1 MEFFEQKI
9 RHRLSSDQ
17 LIGCYFT
24 KGKEQGFKDIRG
36 NEGQPVDG
44 LDDQIVTYDGKKLI
58 EGEYYSFNWT
68 VPKGTNTIK
77 ITGDVTQVNKDAFLD
92 TLFNFHMN
100 AKGGMLQLAISSQET
115 TLEEV
120 TGSSHTFLY
129 ELLQNANDYP
139 YNKELVKVKFILT
152 EHYLFFFHTG
162 AEFSLRNIAALCTIR
177 QGEKRKNTETIGYK
191 GIGFKTVFVKNEY
204 VFLESGDW
212 HFRFDR
218 EYSEKLMFGKCAWT
232 MMPIKTEVAELD
244 EEARAAIQA
253 AGKEYRVKFALRHK
267 SDAGENLI
275 QIDKVFADDQ
285 ILLFIPN
292 LDSVEIIVPNRK
304 TRLVK
309 KDSDKWEIG
318 KYPYR
323 IPAELKKWV
332 AEDIKNGG
340 KVPPK
345 FIEIENIHIS
355 FAVPKEGRYIYPLK
369 EARVYNYLPTDL
381 NIGLGALIN
390 ADFIPNASRN
400 GLHDVEWN
408 DHVMKEVGRKYV
420 TWWASLFE
428 TGKELDLN
436 SVMDLIPSFSLAGQY
451 PKDFKKGFD
460 EAIKEESCVPTLLH
474 KNYSIKPLDETVF
487 DEIGLT
493 IGEDAAFSDDEFYA
507 LTGIN
512 KALPHQEIR
521 QNPKLRRI
529 YKDYPDKG
537 QRFGITKLCSCIRQ
551 LEMQQWLRVK
561 SNNIRFLR
569 FLVKRDLLSHVCSE
583 NVFLSSAG
591 NLCKA
596 GQLYLDIDEYIDD
609 IGFLPEELIQRLDTE
624 VREVLSQEANWPHFV
639 GNFKKFNATM
649 FVKGFDWNAIQ
660 QLLKVKKNSVGMVHY
675 MAKHVEIFSLPSN
688 YPLFTDTEEIL
699 PLSEKVYIPSDFGKT
714 VRAQNWFTVE
724 DMPFIAE
731 EYLARDA
738 DSVISYLAK
747 PGHNIHIVN
756 SSTFYDDFLQND
768 TWMKL
773 TSKKLQDFQNNK
785 SFYLFL
791 SKIKDLDIRFTPKM
805 REVFELCCT
814 DGVEEYYLT
823 VGKPIYFQDD
833 LWKVGRMESWI
844 PTHCCSAISDSY
856 YSGLPTVEK
865 EELELFFKSKQ
876 LVQPFTIAEFS
887 RREIIPRIDDICET
901 IETREQSC
909 SFLDFLFTNRK
920 SIFGNHQPG
929 NDFHQIPVFCE
940 GKENATSRH
949 ELKTGIYFHEPEIDE
964 LLAQPW
970 FSAFKVP
977 ILESFYNRLFD
988 GAERI
993 AFYQSLGFAKFS
1005 LLPVLNRVVFSKI
1018 DSLSDILSDRDTN
1031 LAFHR
1036 YFCDRRSIFP
1046 EKELKTLQKAP
1057 IFLFSATDP
1066 LGVMDDT
1073 ANDHYLPS
1081 KELTEIIN
1089 ADIIPIDLLDSIHP
1103 DYIQTEEDLNYY
1115 GAVLENVALNTDQF
1129 IDYICDNE
1137 DEVAE
1142 YLQTNPERN
1151 IRFWRWASKAK
1162 SEKKAK
1168 LRAFPILGHRFE
1180 EENDIFTKAEL
1191 LSLSNKYS
1199 SIPNFES
1206 VVHRFNSSALFVSE
1220 KYLDDD
1226 DIRKWVTLFKAIR
1239 VTTEDKDLVFN
1250 RIIPHLDELKMTEI
1264 IPMIARYTDEI
1275 ANRLRNEDEELASD
1289 LKELQ
1294 LLCVDTEYRPIQEV
1308 IISGKYLGID
1318 ALPISDIRIDNLISE
1333 DYLTQA
1339 TESNESTLQVKS
1351 FIKLLAGQ
1359 FKNSIDTL
1367 TELRAYQLKSY
1378 LDNQLYY
1385 LQDAREC
1392 HFRTM
1397 GYLADEITKDPA
1409 GINKI
1414 LQNEH
1419 LLLSTDA
1426 DTVEDASKLYLGT
1439 SYSPNC
1445 DFEGNGVESLQY
1457 VSGKYLDYS
1466 PNMVGFLT
1474 SWNVGVQQDFKT
1486 ENLTLL
1492 TNEPFA
1498 YYFWTEYAPKNQ
1510 YSLDSFLDEEH
1521 LRDLPCIPTIQG
1533 IRRPMDLYDYRVGD
1547 LKKMVLAINANEAS
1561 ASLPSVELPAWMS
1574 STKIGFRSKLYVE
1587 DCLSYLALNNLNYRR
1602 NVYKWLVECDENI
1615 IESNHA
1621 IIESYKKIAL
1631 WYNGKKEW
1639 VNLSDLVA
1647 LEWNNKTLRDYFGSN
1662 EAVCNPSYMPEE
1674 RHAYDRLCDIF
1685 GIKRIT
1691 NDDFKKNK
1699 NGDRDEKAI
1708 SEIGKRLLYVAYKTD
1723 SENWESLHD
1732 SYMKIL
1738 DEADISSCTSIEYTY
1753 DERISTKMKAYSEED
1768 DCLWYVGTWNGPLFG
1783 RVLDWLKRVLK
1794 LSSDKALLENVFLDD
1809 YNDILNSYEDSLP
1822 EELLKRL
1829 SEQERKGIKVSS
1841 KEEVEEYSDELDEDS
1856 HIETT
1861 ERPSST
1867 YQPTTRRAEQR
1878 DEDEIDEDEFD
1889 EEETEEETEDYNWRD
1904 KWKRDNPEKKRAEE
1918 RRKQEERKKQD
1929 DDLRKMKQSQQT
1941 DQDELPLTHKQKIY
1955 SVEETFDKPASIK
1968 VSPTRK
1974 QEPRSKQD
1982 DAAELER
1989 IKEERDEKERL
2000 LQIAS
2005 DESKRYTYE
2014 WFDALLEMEFNAS
2027 GEENRSKRG
2036 IEINFS
2042 RVEKDPYSEHGVLL
2056 KNPSRHI
2063 PMAIEEMSNIPVT
2076 FRLSNDIHI
2085 TIVFEVA
2092 SAQDYVLRLKC
2103 KNEDI
2108 ETVDNLLSLSREIYR
2123 AELKTATPVQL
2134 IAKLQEAFFDLQL
2147 EDDYNMLENINPTIK
2162 FIFGPP
2168 GTGKTTHIV
2177 KNWINQIATEPRG
2190 KMLILCPTNKAADV
2204 VAQKAFALLDPES
2217 QPENWL
2223 FRFVASNED
2232 SLQNHICMRED
2243 EVWDADK
2250 CCIIS
2255 TIARFPYDGFDDAK
2269 LNEIDWDYVVIDEA
2283 SMIPLAQI
2291 IYPIYKCTNAQIVI
2305 AGDPLQIEPI
2315 VHEEMWKDENI
2326 YKMVGLQ
2333 SFTNPVTRP
2342 VQFSITNL
2350 STQYRSI
2357 PAIGDLFSLY
2367 AYDGGVQSARLQTS
2381 QEKLIL
2387 GEFVPKS
2394 VNFVTFTVERMQSI
2408 YSAQQVN
2415 GSNVHIYSALFA
2427 FEFVKYISRCV
2438 EKKSDG
2444 KPWKIGVVSPYR
2456 AQAEIV
2462 NKLWEQRDETT
2473 PNAEV
2478 SIGTVHGFQGD
2489 QCDIIIAVYNPPVSG
2504 MSRVPDKTFVN
2515 KKNILNVAISR
2526 AQDYLF
2532 VLTPDPDYEFFNSL
2546 EAKTVGYIASHEHRE
2561 EFVQIN
2567 AQEMEKTMF
2576 DDENYLFNNTFV
2588 TTHQLANVYTAP
2600 SSKYEVRIDDK
2611 SIDIQIK

>member
-1 MEFFEQKI
+1 MELFEQGI

-24 KGKEQGFKDIRG
+24 NGENQGFKDIRG
-36 NEGQPVDG
+36 DEGQPIEAEGVDD
-44 LDDQIVTYDGKKLI
+44 LTVAYDGQRLI
-58 EGEYYSFNWT
+58 EGEYYTFNWT
-68 VPKGTNTIK
+68 VPTGTKSIK
-77 ITGDVTQVNKDAFLD
+77 VVGDVMPVEKNAFLD
-92 TLFNFHMN
+92 TLFNFHKN
-100 AKGGMLQLAISSQET
+100 AKGGMLQLSISSQET

-152 EHYLFFFHTG
+152 DHYLFFFHTG

-191 GIGFKTVFVKNEY
+191 GIGFKSVFVKNEY
-204 VFLESGDW
+204 VFLESGGW
-212 HFRFDR
+212 RFRFDR
-218 EYSEKLMFGKCAWT
+218 EYSEKIMFGKCAWT
-232 MMPIKTEVAELD
+232 MMPIKTEDSELD
-244 EEARAAIQA
+244 DEAHSAIQA

-267 SDAGENLI
+267 SDAGDNLA
-275 QIDKVFADDQ
+275 QIDKVFSDNQ

-292 LDSVEIIVPNRK
+292 LDSVEVIVPGRK
-304 TRLVK
+304 PQLVK
-309 KDSDKWEIG
+309 KDMDKWVIDR
-318 KYPYR
+318 YPFK
-323 IPAELKKWV
+323 IPSDLKQWV
-332 AEDIKNGG
+332 AQNIKDGG

-345 FIEIENIHIS
+345 FNEIENIHIS
-355 FAVPKEGRYIYPLK
+355 FAVPKEGNYIRPLT
-369 EARVYNYLPTDL
+369 EAKVYNYLPTEL

-408 DHVMKEVGRKYV
+408 DRVMQEVGRKFV
-420 TWWASLFE
+420 SWWASLFE
-428 TGKELDLN
+428 SSKCFDLN
-436 SVMDLIPSFSLAGQY
+436 SVVDLIPSFTLSGQY
-451 PKDFKKGFD
+451 PKDFKSGFD
-460 EAIKEESCVPTLLH
+460 EAIREEQCIPTLRHGL
-474 KNYSIKPLDETVF
+474 YSVVSLYKTVF
-487 DEIGLT
+487 DELGLT
-493 IGEDAAFSDDEFYA
+493 IGENAAFSDEEFYN
-507 LTGIN
+507 LTGID
-512 KALPHQEIR
+512 KVLPHYEIR
-521 QNPKLRRI
+521 QNPKLRGI
-529 YKDYPDKG
+529 YNNYTEKDN
-537 QRFGITKLCSCIRQ
+537 RFGISQLCSCIRQ
-551 LEMQQWLRVK
+551 EPMRHWLRNK
-561 SNNIRFLR
+561 SNNIKFLR
-569 FLVKRDLLSHVCSE
+569 FLLKKDLLSNVYSE
-583 NVFLSSAG
+583 NVFLTATG
-591 NLCKA
+591 KLCGA
-596 GQLYLDIDEYIDD
+596 RQLYLDIDEYIED
-609 IGFLPEELIQRLDTE
+609 IGFLPEELIQRIDPE
-624 VREVLSQEANWPHFV
+624 VRTALSQEANWSNFTS
-639 GNFKKFNATM
+639 NFKKFNPTLFM
-649 FVKGFDWNAIQ
+649 KGFNWDAILH
-660 QLLKVKKNSVGMVHY
+660 LLKNKKNSVGMVHY
-675 MAKHVEIFSLPSN
+675 MAKCADIYDLPDE
-688 YPLFTDTEEIL
+688 YPLFADTDE
-699 PLSEKVYIPSDFGKT
+699 VYTLYDNIFIPSDFGKS
-714 VRAQNWFTVE
+714 VREQSWFNPQ
-724 DMPFIAE
+724 DMPFVAN
-731 EYLARDA
+731 EYLSRDEE
-738 DSVISYLAK
+738 SVIAYLSNQGQGIC
-747 PGHNIHIVN
+747 PVN
-756 SSTFYDDFLQND
+756 SSVFYSAFLQNE

-773 TSKKLQDFQNNK
+773 ASKRMAEFSSNK

-791 SKIKDLDIRFTPKM
+791 SKIDDYVIRFTPKM
-805 REVFELCCT
+805 RETFTLCCS
-814 DGVEEYYLT
+814 DGNEEYYLT
-823 VGKPIYFQDD
+823 LDKPIYFQDD
-833 LWKVGRMESWI
+833 LWKSIRSESWV
-844 PTHCCSAISDSY
+844 PERCCAAISPSY
-856 YSGLPTVEK
+856 FTEITSHEK

-876 LVQPFTIAEFS
+876 IVQGFSIAEFA
-887 RREIIPRIDDICET
+887 RREIKPRVDDICEK
-901 IETREQSC
+901 IESKEQSYA
-909 SFLDFLFTNRK
+909 FLYFLFTNRK
-920 SIFGNHQPG
+920 SIFGNGLPDAG
-929 NDFHQIPVFCE
+929 FNQIPVFCE
-940 GKENATSRH
+940 GKDTPTSRH
-949 ELKTGIYFHEPEIDE
+949 DLKSAIYFHEKEIDD
-964 LLAQPW
+964 LLEQPW
-970 FSAFKVP
+970 CSSIDVP
-977 ILESFYNRLFD
+977 VLDSFYNKLFD
-988 GAERI
+988 GNESVE
-993 AFYQSLGFAKFS
+993 FYQTLGLAKFS
-1005 LLPVLNRVVFSKI
+1005 LIPFLKRTVFNKVK
-1018 DSLSDILSDRDTN
+1018 SLSDTLSDRETN
-1031 LAFHR
+1031 IAFHR
-1036 YFCDRRSIFP
+1036 YFCDRRSFFS
-1046 EKELKTLQKAP
+1046 EDDLALLKNAP
-1057 IFLFSATDP
+1057 IFLSSATDP
-1066 LGVMDDT
+1066 LGVLDDSST
-1073 ANDHYLPS
+1073 DHYIPS
-1081 KELTEIIN
+1081 EELTNIIN
-1089 ADIIPIDLLDSIHP
+1089 SDIIPIDILDSIHP
-1103 DYIQTEEDLNYY
+1103 DYIKSEEDIKYY
-1115 GAVLENVALNTDQF
+1115 TILENVTIDTDQL
-1129 IDYICDNE
+1129 IDYICNHYE
-1137 DEVAE
+1137 DKVAE
-1142 YLQTNPERN
+1142 YLKENPERN

-1162 SEKKAK
+1162 SEKKTRLK
-1168 LRAFPILGHRFE
+1168 VFPILGHRFCE
-1180 EENDIFTKAEL
+1180 EIDVYTKPEL

-1206 VVHRFNSSALFVSE
+1206 VVHKFNDSAWFVSD

-1226 DIRKWVTLFKAIR
+1226 DVKKWVSLFKAVR

-1250 RIIPHLDELKMTEI
+1250 RIIPHLNELKLVEI
-1264 IPMIARYTDEI
+1264 IPMLARYTDEI
-1275 ANRLRNEDEELASD
+1275 ANRLRNDDDELLSQLD
-1289 LKELQ
+1289 NLQ
-1294 LLCVDTEYRPIQEV
+1294 LLCADSKYRSVQKV

-1318 ALPISDIRIDNLISE
+1318 SLPVPDIRIDNLLSE
-1333 DYLTQA
+1333 DYLTIA
-1339 TESNESTLQVKS
+1339 SESIDNGIQVKG

-1359 FKNSIDTL
+1359 YKNSIDTL
-1367 TELRAYQLKSY
+1367 TELRDYQLRSY
-1378 LDNQLYY
+1378 IDNQNYY
-1385 LQDAREC
+1385 IQNAPES
-1392 HFRTM
+1392 HFRII
-1397 GYLADEITKDPA
+1397 GYLADESAKDHV
-1409 GINKI
+1409 GISRI
-1414 LQNEH
+1414 LQERQ
-1419 LLLSTDA
+1419 LLLLTTTNSIENA
-1426 DTVEDASKLYLGT
+1426 AKLYL
-1439 SYSPNC
+1439 SSAYSPNC
-1445 DFEGNGVESLQY
+1445 DFEGRGIDSLKY

-1466 PNMVGFLT
+1466 QDIVDFLT
-1474 SWNVGVQQDFKT
+1474 WSVNVKQDFA
-1486 ENLTLL
+1486 ERNLNLL
-1492 TNEPFA
+1492 SNDFFA
-1498 YYFWTEYAPKNQ
+1498 EYFWLEYAPKNQ
-1510 YSLDSFLDEEH
+1510 LRLESFLNEEH
-1521 LRDLPCIPTIQG
+1521 LRDLLCIPTIQG
-1533 IRRPMDLYDYRVGD
+1533 IKRPKDLYDYRIGD
-1547 LKKMVLAINANEAS
+1547 LKKMVLAINGGETS
-1561 ASLPSVELPAWMS
+1561 ESLPSVELPSWMI
-1574 STKIGFRSKLYVE
+1574 TARIGFRSKLYVK

-1602 NVYKWLVECDENI
+1602 NVYKWLVECEENI
-1615 IESNHA
+1615 IDKHKDDIDE
-1621 IIESYKKIAL
+1621 YRKTAL
-1631 WYNGKKEW
+1631 WFNGKKEW
-1639 VNLSDLVA
+1639 APISELVA

-1662 EAVCNPSYMPEE
+1662 ELVCNPSYMPEE
-1674 RHAYDRLCDIF
+1674 KHAYDRLCDIF
-1685 GIKRIT
+1685 SIKRIT
-1691 NDDFKKNK
+1691 NQDFEKIKH
-1699 NGDRDEKAI
+1699 GDRDEAAI

-1723 SENWESLHD
+1723 SENWDSIHE
-1732 SYMKIL
+1732 SYMNTL
-1738 DEADISSCTSIEYTY
+1738 NATDISTCTSIEYRY
-1753 DERISTKMKAYSEED
+1753 NEYISTKMKAYSEED
-1768 DCLWYVGTWNGPLFG
+1768 SRLWYVGTWNGPLFG

-1794 LSSDKALLENVFLDD
+1794 LSSDVALLESVFLDD
-1809 YNDILNSYEDSLP
+1809 YNEILNSYEDSLP

-1829 SEQERKGIKVSS
+1829 SEEDKKGIKVSKHES
-1841 KEEVEEYSDELDEDS
+1841 IAEFSDELDEES
-1856 HIETT
+1856 HVETGSK
-1861 ERPSST
+1861 PSSAV
-1867 YQPTTRRAEQR
+1867 QPPFGPRTPGATGGTRTNTEHPNLEQVR
-1878 DEDEIDEDEFD
+1878 KRL
-1889 EEETEEETEDYNWRD
+1889 EEE
-1904 KWKRDNPEKKRAEE
+1904 EKKRAEE
-1918 RRKQEERKKQD
+1918 RKQQEEE
-1929 DDLRKMKQSQQT
+1929 LRKRAASQPTEQ
-1941 DQDELPLTHKQKIY
+1941 EEPIYTHKQKSY

-1974 QEPRSKQD
+1974 QEPRTKQD
-1982 DAAELER
+1982 DDAELER
-1989 IKEERDEKERL
+1989 IKEEREEKDRL

-2036 IEINFS
+2036 IELNFS

-2076 FRLSNDIHI
+2076 FRLSNDTHI

-2177 KNWINQIATEPRG
+2177 KNWINQIASEPRG

-2204 VAQKAFALLDPES
+2204 VAQKAFAMLDPES

-2315 VHEEMWKDENI
+2315 VHEELWKDENI

-2427 FEFVKYISRCV
+2427 FEFVKYISRCI

-2444 KPWKIGVVSPYR
+2444 NPWKIGVVSPYR
-2456 AQAEIV
+2456 AQSEIV

-2532 VLTPDPDYEFFNSL
+2532 VLTPDKDYEFFNSL
-2546 EAKTVGYIASHEHRE
+2546 EAKTVGNIASHEHRE
-2561 EFVQIN
+2561 EFVLKT
-2567 AQEMEKTMF
+2567 AQEMEKIMF
-2576 DDENYLFNNTFV
+2576 DDRHYLENNTFV